1 MPTSN
6 FKLFDENKAN
16 MMDDSEYGTNQQRL
30 NGVQTG
36 VASSQ
41 LQNKTLYQ
49 VSLMSYALGQLMVQN
64 GYDCSDTA
72 AVTTFVNNLGS
83 TLLQKV
89 VDKASDE
96 EAKAGVNNSKY
107 ITPATMKAALDVL
120 SADVDEKIS
129 DTKEYV
135 DSKLVIPKL
144 VFPGRTFK
152 IVNTGKVNMNYT
164 LYMSASIGG
173 MFSTTGQV
181 EFNCIVGPSGTLLY
195 GNFPEIQTTYGSISG
210 YPPYVYALLTPVNGF
225 VAMAERPSGGSEG
238 MYFSYRGQVKLLN
251 ESGVE
256 IGTIYEMP
264 TYMGTTMNSTSNRMQ
279 GTIIFGDQSYSGI
292 ISSYNNNC
300 KLSSFGCYANFPG
313 FLCLN

>member
-83 TLLQKV
+83 TFLQKV
-89 VDKASDE
+89 VDKASEE

-120 SADVDEKIS
+120 STDVDEKIS

-152 IVNTGKVNMNYT
+152 IVNTGKVSMDCTITFYGGGSDYNISKT
-164 LYMSASIGG
+164 VEFDCIVSGSGTFLYCTFPDIPVSWYVSTSARCYFYVTAKPTNGFIASPSITNV
-173 MFSTTGQV
+173 FYFTYIGQV
-181 EFNCIVGPSGTLLY
+181 LFYYGGGQVG
-195 GNFPEIQTTYGSISG
+195 
-210 YPPYVYALLTPVNGF
+210 
-225 VAMAERPSGGSEG
+225 
-238 MYFSYRGQVKLLN
+238 YFSELPLLSATN
-251 ESGVE
+251 IGVSE
-256 IGTIYEMP
+256 NKFTGA
-264 TYMGTTMNSTSNRMQ
+264 
-279 GTIIFGDQSYSGI
+279 IIFRNNQEARYSFSMT
-292 ISSYNNNC
+292 SSIDTI
-300 KLSSFGCYANFPG
+300 KSFGVFANFPG

>member
-89 VDKASDE
+89 VDKASEE

-120 SADVDEKIS
+120 STDVDEKIS

-135 DSKLVIPKL
+135 DSKFVIPNIAL
-144 VFPGRTFK
+144 NGRTFK
-152 IVNTGKVNMNYT
+152 VINSGKVSFDFV
-164 LYMSASIGG
+164 LYFGDTSSR
-173 MFSTTGQV
+173 TKQVTG
-181 EFNCIVGPSGTLLY
+181 ELDCIVSPSGTLIYGTCPDFVYDTLY
-195 GNFPEIQTTYGSISG
+195 LAAGSNPWSILG
-210 YPPYVYALLTPVNGF
+210 MKPTGGF
-225 VAMAERPSGGSEG
+225 VATWRYTNQIYFSYFSQALVKNLTDGVIGTISESSTIQGTGTGGSENS
-238 MYFSYRGQVKLLN
+238 FTNTQVMANAQTSVINTSVTGFKVTN
-251 ESGVE
+251 IGVM
-256 IGTIYEMP
+256 I
-264 TYMGTTMNSTSNRMQ
+264 
-279 GTIIFGDQSYSGI
+279 
-292 ISSYNNNC
+292 
-300 KLSSFGCYANFPG
+300 NFPG

>member
-83 TLLQKV
+83 TFLQKV
-89 VDKASDE
+89 VDKASEE

-120 SADVDEKIS
+120 STDVDEKIS

-164 LYMSASIGG
+164 LYMSASTGS

-195 GNFPEIQTTYGSISG
+195 GNFP
-210 YPPYVYALLTPVNGF
+210 
-225 VAMAERPSGGSEG
+225 
-238 MYFSYRGQVKLLN
+238 
-251 ESGVE
+251 
-256 IGTIYEMP
+256 
-264 TYMGTTMNSTSNRMQ
+264 
-279 GTIIFGDQSYSGI
+279 
-292 ISSYNNNC
+292 
-300 KLSSFGCYANFPG
+300 G